1 MPLSTVIILSVI
13 VAMFAAFIGII
24 GFVSIQF
31 ALTDAREQA
40 AARRR
45 EKADARTA

>member
-1 MPLSTVIILSVI
+1 MPLTTVIILSTI

-31 ALTDAREQA
+31 GLDEAREQA

-45 EKADARTA
+45 EKSAARAA

>member
-1 MPLSTVIILSVI
+1 MPLSTVIILSAI
-13 VAMFAAFIGII
+13 VAMFAAFIGAI

-31 ALTDAREQA
+31 GLNEAREQA

-45 EKADARTA
+45 DRTSARTT